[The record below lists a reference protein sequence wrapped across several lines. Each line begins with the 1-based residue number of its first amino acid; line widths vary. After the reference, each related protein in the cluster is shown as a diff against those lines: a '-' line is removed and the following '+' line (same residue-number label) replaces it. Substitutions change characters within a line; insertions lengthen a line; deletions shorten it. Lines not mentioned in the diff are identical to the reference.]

1 MGARAE
7 YVTGARRQIAGIL
20 RREKRFLT
28 AAEIHQQLEAAKAK
42 VSLSTVYRTLDHL
55 QAKNE
60 VTERKDRHG
69 EAAFMLCEP
78 DHHHH
83 HAICTVCGRVEDV
96 DCDAVDR
103 FVEALRAQNG
113 FEIREHAMEF
123 FGTCKSCR

>member
-1 MGARAE
+1 MGTRAE
-7 YVTGARRQIAGIL
+7 YVTGARKQIADVL

-28 AAEIHQQLEAAKAK
+28 AAEIHHQLERAKAK

-55 QAKNE
+55 QQKAE
-60 VTERKDRHG
+60 VTARKDAHG

-83 HAICTVCGRVEDV
+83 HAICTTCGRVEDV
-96 DCDAVDR
+96 DCTAVDR
-103 FVEALRAQNG
+103 FADALRAQNG
-113 FEIREHAMEF
+113 FVISGHAMEF